1 MTITIT
7 AKYLVSKTIE
17 VEAESVQEAK
27 SRDFEG
33 KYNELWGKAEVR
45 NDMEWDQT
53 WYYPEEG
60 EEDVVFK

>member
-1 MTITIT
+1 MKITMT
-7 AKYLVSKTIE
+7 AKYLVSQTIE

-33 KYNELWGKAEVR
+33 EYKELWDKAEVS

-53 WYYPEEG
+53 WYYADGE
-60 EEDVVFK
+60 EEDVVFR